1 MLLKMMADSITE
13 TGTVPLE
20 TVTVAL
26 KTVTVALKTV
36 NVAYFYVAN
45 KIKLVNDGVL
55 AL

>member
-26 KTVTVALKTV
+26 KTVTVA
-36 NVAYFYVAN
+36 YFYVT
-45 KIKLVNDGVL
+45 KIKLVSDGVL